1 MAPSRANL
9 TPPPSLT
16 LPHSFLRAQGCGM
29 EGHFLSYMEE

>member
-9 TPPPSLT
+9 TPPSLT
-16 LPHSFLRAQGCGM
+16 LPRSFLRAQGCGM